1 MPSPFSQQML
11 DNLNKLTEN
20 LGTAPIPAPE
30 SYAVATPSS
39 PKNGGFI
46 ANLLQA
52 DYSSILKISG
62 WRDPKVILL
71 FSFVLIFSLLLSLKK
86 KIWKKEEDRPST
98 TKIFLWALLVFIPVF
113 LFVIFKKRP
122 N

>member
-11 DNLNKLTEN
+11 DSLSKLTEN
-20 LGTAPIPAPE
+20 LGTAPLPAQE
-30 SYAVATPSS
+30 VYNVATPSS

-52 DYSSILKISG
+52 DYTSLFKVSG
-62 WRDPKVILL
+62 WKDPKIILL
-71 FSFVLIFSLLLSLKK
+71 ASFLVIFSLLIALKK
-86 KIWKKEEDRPST
+86 RIWKKEEDRPTT
-98 TKIFLWALLVFIPVF
+98 TKIVLWSLLVFIPVF
-113 LFVIFKKRP
+113 LFVIFKKKS